1 MVDAGHVLVAL
12 VEQAAADGLAGASLE
27 QHVVG
32 Q

>member
-12 VEQAAADGLAGASLE
+12 VEQAAGGLAGAALE
-27 QHVVG
+27 RHVVG

>member
-12 VEQAAADGLAGASLE
+12 VEQAAGGLAGAALE